1 MNRRRWPVSLIGS
14 TIVFLAISAGLGQN
28 TPEVRRA
35 LPANEPPTAR
45 AVPFE
50 TPTPA
55 PSPRPRRAPAVAPAE
70 DASVPSEES
79 TAPTEATPTET
90 EAPDRRQLEYANA
103 LFGRKL
109 YDLAIPEYEKFLGQF
124 PGAPGRAS
132 AYFFLGES
140 YRALNRSAAARTSF
154 QSVLDEYGE
163 SEFAGPAAYGVAEIL
178 FTQKDYAGSLPLF
191 HRAAAK
197 TKQPALALS
206 ARYFEA
212 RCLENLDRKDEAR
225 EALPAGNRWE
235 KSESLS
241 R

>member
-14 TIVFLAISAGLGQN
+14 TIVFLAISAALGQN

-70 DASVPSEES
+70 DASVPPEES

-140 YRALNRSAAARTSF
+140 YRALNRSAAAR
-154 QSVLDEYGE
+154 DEFSERARRIRRKRICRAGGVRRRGNSLYAERLCWVVAVVPSRSGE
-163 SEFAGPAAYGVAEIL
+163 NEATRPG
-178 FTQKDYAGSLPLF
+178 
-191 HRAAAK
+191 
-197 TKQPALALS
+197 ALS
-206 ARYFEA
+206 AVFRSSLF
-212 RCLENLDRKDEAR
+212 
-225 EALPAGNRWE
+225 G
-235 KSESLS
+235 KSRSKRRS
-241 R
+241 S